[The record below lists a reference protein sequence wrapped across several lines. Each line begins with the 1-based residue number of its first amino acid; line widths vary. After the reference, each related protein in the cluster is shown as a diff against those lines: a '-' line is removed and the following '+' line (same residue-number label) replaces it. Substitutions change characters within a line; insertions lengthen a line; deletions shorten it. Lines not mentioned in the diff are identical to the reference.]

1 MLKKFFSS
9 VVVVA
14 LLITTTGILNPTSAM
29 AASITTATDAMSVL
43 TTSVVADHTIMF
55 VTPSGVASGGTIA
68 IAFSAG
74 FTGVGSM
81 VVGDFDFAVNSGSVC
96 TAGSWTEQSL
106 KASPGAADWS
116 VAGASQTVTIT
127 SGGASATVA
136 AGRCIRLKA
145 GLNATDTTG
154 STGPGSHQIANPT
167 AGTATLTIS
176 VSSGDSGIIS
186 VPIIDS
192 SAVSV
197 TATVNGSITFDLN
210 AGLTSA
216 SNASPYTIPLG
227 ILSAAS
233 VTHSDNSGIKSI
245 WASAS
250 SNSAGGMNVSVRNT
264 NGANGLVSASVNG
277 DKIPATGATM
287 SAGTA
292 MYGICVNTT
301 GLVGW
306 TKGTTY
312 NTTCAANSA
321 TNVVPALSST
331 ATDILTSTAP
341 LASGAAEIIVN
352 ATISTVTPAHSDYA
366 DTLYFIATS
375 SF

>member
-1 MLKKFFSS
+1 MKKNFFISIVIVS
-9 VVVVA
+9 
-14 LLITTTGILNPTSAM
+14 LIIMTSGILTPTATM
-29 AASITTATDAMSVL
+29 AASVTSASDVMSVL
-43 TTSVVADHTIMF
+43 TASVVSNHEIKF
-55 VTPSGVASGGTIA
+55 VIPSGVTSGQSITLV
-68 IAFSAG
+68 FSAG
-74 FTGVGSM
+74 FTGIGSM
-81 VVGDFDFAVNSGSVC
+81 IGQDFDFAVNSGSVC
-96 TAGSWTEQSL
+96 TAGSWTEQSVVT
-106 KASPGAADWS
+106 SGAGATQWNI
-116 VAGASQTVTIT
+116 AGASQTVTIT
-127 SGGASATVA
+127 SGGASATVPA
-136 AGRCIRLKA
+136 TRCVRLRA

-154 STGPGSHQIANPT
+154 SGPGTHQITNGT
-167 AGTATLTIS
+167 AGTSTVTI
-176 VSSGDSGIIS
+176 GGTMADSGIIS

-264 NGANGLVSASVNG
+264 NGANGLVSASVSG